1 MATYKTIRN
10 FSYAK
15 KLKVKPGVHNFKF
28 EGQRVKG
35 VITPDGRSLK
45 IIDGSQ
51 SVVKKIKQIPSGMKL
66 VPDGSVLRKRKDS
79 TTSTSTATATRTT
92 STHTTQT
99 QTQPVALAPAA
110 VVTPAAPASVT
121 SPAPATVPAVV
132 SAEEEEAKSGHFGML
147 GPAPVLTDA
156 DRKAAR
162 MVPVADKGPI
172 TTPYIDRN
180 SIPEHCKIKDISYYD
195 YPNERSAPKGFL
207 PLLRECFSLN
217 RLYQHRKPT
226 NVLISGPPGTGKTTL
241 IRKFA
246 EETELPYWQV
256 IGQDGLTAEDLLGRS
271 HMKKQKDGTVVDV
284 WEDGIIPQAVRRGG
298 ILHFDE
304 VNVFPPSVMLRLDE
318 LMDAKRQLNMQ
329 DLTGEIV
336 KAHPDLFIIFTKNP
350 DDYNGVNKVPVQV
363 LNRSKQLW
371 LPFAPENVELNIL
384 QSQLRSLGIKSSE
397 FSVTP
402 KGVTSGKIGSE
413 VADFVKIVDKLR
425 KNKELPN
432 HPSMRQTIDFALAL
446 RKGYDF
452 KTAFWQVIGD
462 GYISA
467 NEEMFS
473 PAMDQVLNDVGRGN
487 SP

>member
-15 KLKVKPGVHNFKF
+15 KLKAKPGVHNFKF

-35 VITPDGRSLK
+35 LIAPDGRSLK
-45 IIDGSQ
+45 IIDASQ
-51 SVVKKIKQIPSGMKL
+51 TAVKKIKQIPPGMKL
-66 VPDGSVLRKRKDS
+66 VPDGNVLRKRKDS
-79 TTSTSTATATRTT
+79 STSSTASAPQTKTPATAP
-92 STHTTQT
+92 TQ
-99 QTQPVALAPAA
+99 A
-110 VVTPAAPASVT
+110 VTPPPVVAPSPASAP
-121 SPAPATVPAVV
+121 PAPAVATAP
-132 SAEEEEAKSGHFGML
+132 AEEEEGKSGHFGML
-147 GPAPVLTDA
+147 APAPVLTDA

-172 TTPYIDRN
+172 ATPYIDRN

-241 IRKFA
+241 VRKFA

-397 FSVTP
+397 FSVTS

-413 VADFVKIVDKLR
+413 IADFVKIVDKLR

-432 HPSMRQTIDFALAL
+432 HPSMRQTIDFALTL

-487 SP
+487 NP